1 MKKFLILVHSGVAHM
16 DEFLFIALVL
26 INKKIRTNDALI
38 IRAKDD
44 TIKNIINFNFNEIN
58 QESDMIDD
66 EAMDLLKSGNYII
79 GDVGGRYDG
88 IKYFDHHQDR
98 ALPSAAKLYYDNV
111 FSEKGKMLSVFTDIV
126 SSIDTSGPV
135 KTLEKFSINEKYFTL
150 FKRFEMFFVRKF
162 EILNDFYIRIF
173 VEFIKYLMNHDKIDL
188 DYGFIAESI
197 FIHQVKDL
205 IDIDEVKYPKTTEY
219 FALVEDFSKSMKNLN
234 DRDIATIK
242 LSRMLFN
249 FICGESAY
257 FSVYVDYVK
266 SLLSHEDL
274 ERDMVAFWKSQ
285 EIVALEKFNL
295 MYMSNNDPK
304 YKNITI
310 GSLEH
315 AQQYNIVASLNR
327 YPNRDAVCV
336 IVRYDN
342 ICKSNKI
349 NLDFNKLKGTNYMDK
364 ITFIHNN
371 GFLVS
376 FKEDID
382 VETFKEIILVS
393 IC

>member
-1 MKKFLILVHSGVAHM
+1 MKKLLILVHSGVAHM
-16 DEFLFIALVL
+16 DEFLFTALVL
-26 INKKIRTNDALI
+26 IERKIRTSDALI

-44 TIKNIINFNFNEIN
+44 TIKSIINYNFHEIN
-58 QESDMIDD
+58 QDSEVID
-66 EAMDLLKSGNYII
+66 EEGMDLLKSGNYII

-88 IKYFDHHQDR
+88 DKYFDHHQDR
-98 ALPSAAKLYYDNV
+98 NLPSAAKLYYDNV
-111 FSEKGKMLSVFTDIV
+111 FTSKSKMLSVFTDIV
-126 SSIDTSGPV
+126 SAIDTLGPL
-135 KTLEKFSINEKYFTL
+135 KTLEKFSINEKYFTV

-162 EILNDFYIRIF
+162 EVLNELYIKIF
-173 VEFIKYLMNHDKIDL
+173 IEFVKYLMKHDKIDL
-188 DYGFIAESI
+188 DFGFIAESI
-197 FIHQVKDL
+197 FIHQVKDMME
-205 IDIDEVKYPKTTEY
+205 IDEIMYPKTMDY
-219 FALVEDFSKSMKNLN
+219 FSLVESFSNSMDKLN
-234 DRDIATIK
+234 EKDIATIK

-266 SLLSHEDL
+266 SLLTHEDL
-274 ERDMVAFWKSQ
+274 EREMVDFWKSQ
-285 EIVALEKFNL
+285 EVIALENFNI
-295 MYMSNNDPK
+295 MYMCNNDPK

-310 GSLEH
+310 GSLDY
-315 AQQYNIVASLNR
+315 AQQNNIVASLNR
-327 YPNRDAVCV
+327 YPNRDAECV

-349 NLDFNKLKGTNYMDK
+349 NIDFNKLKGTEYMNK
-364 ITFIHNN
+364 VTFIHNN

-382 VETFKEIILVS
+382 RETFTSIIIAS